1 MSACPVCSRPAA
13 PRAEN
18 PAAPFCGPRCKSV
31 DLGRWLN
38 EEYRV
43 PSSDLDLDPDL
54 AAELEGT

>member
-1 MSACPVCSRPAA
+1 
-13 PRAEN
+13 
-18 PAAPFCGPRCKSV
+18 V